1 MIASASQS
9 LEAYLIIGAGLFG
22 LGLFGMAVR
31 RTFFGMLIASELI
44 LCGASVNF
52 MAFGRFTAP
61 DPVAGQVA
69 TLFVMAIAAAEAVI
83 VLSIILAVYRLYRSI
98 ETDGPSDMHG

>member
-1 MIASASQS
+1 
-9 LEAYLIIGAGLFG
+9 
-22 LGLFGMAVR
+22 
-31 RTFFGMLIASELI
+31 
-44 LCGASVNF
+44 

>member
-22 LGLFGMAVR
+22 LGLFGMV
-31 RTFFGMLIASELI
+31 IASELI